1 MKPIQSNSPVRP
13 QLSEPLTGQHKKTLA
28 LASLGGA
35 LEFYDF
41 IVFVF
46 WAPTIGILFFPADS
60 PLWLRQLQT
69 FSIFAAGYLVRPL
82 GGIVMAHFG
91 DKFGR
96 KRMFTLSVLMMALPT
111 LAIGVLPTYASI
123 GFLAP
128 VLLLVCRLFQ
138 GAAVGGEVPG
148 AFVFASE
155 HVPASQIGLSCGLLQ
170 GGLCSGVLLGSLAT
184 LWINTAFAPAEVTGY
199 AWRIPFLLGGVCGLV
214 AVYLR
219 TWLKETPVFLELQQ
233 RKSLEQRMPIVS
245 VLADHRKGIA
255 ISMALTWALSA
266 GIVVVILMTPT
277 LLRTA
282 FAVPTEV
289 ALIGNFVAT
298 IGLVAGAVLFGW
310 LAGLFGAKRIIVI
323 GCVLQTVAY
332 WLLLS
337 NVSQSATMVIALYG
351 VTGLAVG
358 VLGAYPMVMVLS
370 FPAAVRY
377 SGFAFSY
384 NVAYAIFGGL
394 TPILLSL
401 IMKLDRLSP
410 AWYLGAVSL
419 VAIIS
424 ILLTDRRRPQGNSTD
439 VADNAPA
446 HPSHGA
452 FMPTVAPGRT

>member
-1 MKPIQSNSPVRP
+1 MKPIQRNDLARP
-13 QLSEPLTGQHKKTLA
+13 HSIEPLTGQHKKTLA

-46 WAPTIGILFFPADS
+46 WAPTISILFFPADS
-60 PLWLRQLQT
+60 PIWLRQLQT

-111 LAIGVLPTYASI
+111 LAIGVLPTYESI

-128 VLLLVCRLFQ
+128 FLLLICRLFQ

-148 AFVFASE
+148 AFVFAAE
-155 HVPASQIGLSCGLLQ
+155 HVPPSQIGLSCGLLQ

-184 LWINTAFAPAEVTGY
+184 LWINTAFAPAEVTAY
-199 AWRIPFLLGGVCGLV
+199 AWRIPFLLGGVCGLI

-219 TWLKETPVFLELQQ
+219 SWLQETPVFLELQK

-298 IGLVAGAVLFGW
+298 IGLVVGAMIFGW
-310 LAGLFGAKRIIVI
+310 LAGIFGVKRVIVV

-332 WLLLS
+332 WTLLS
-337 NVSQSATMVIALYG
+337 NTGQSVSTVVALYG

-358 VLGAYPMVMVLS
+358 VLGAYPMVMVQS
-370 FPAAVRY
+370 FPAPVRY

-394 TPILLSL
+394 TPIFLSL
-401 IMKLDRLSP
+401 VMKTDRMSP
-410 AWYLGAVSL
+410 VWYLGAVSL

-424 ILLTDRRRPQGNSTD
+424 ILLTNRRPQDSNTEQSADQTARDGFLPE
-439 VADNAPA
+439 VAD
-446 HPSHGA
+446 
-452 FMPTVAPGRT
+452 GRS